1 MKRHAWMG
9 VLVVAAMSAGCG
21 ANYHVN
27 ELIKPDTRFGKSVLL
42 IGSTESLLKSGQI
55 DVARTMKMPDGT
67 PIAIWAI
74 KSKTDRTVGTYVLLH
89 GLRSSKANHLGA
101 GKHLATKGYDV
112 VLIDLRTHG
121 ESGGEYV
128 TYGYKEK
135 LDVKAVMDRLVAD
148 GVVNPPF
155 YVFGETLGATTA
167 IQWAAMDDRVKAVA
181 VDAPY
186 KNFVTHAAR
195 THLLMSQQ
203 DLQKV
208 IEKAEKLA
216 DFKAAEA
223 SSVKSA
229 RKLTVPLLV
238 MNGFFNAS
246 VPVEHARA
254 VYEAA
259 GGPAELRVKFLD
271 RTSGWLASELDNLAR
286 EGVDPE
292 NDDAT
297 NESDED

>member
-1 MKRHAWMG
+1 M
-9 VLVVAAMSAGCG
+9 VLLAVVTAGTIGCG
-21 ANYHVN
+21 KDYHVN

-55 DVARTMKMPDGT
+55 DAAETLEMPDGT
-67 PIAIWAI
+67 PVAYWVI
-74 KSKTDRTVGTYVLLH
+74 KSKTDKARGTYVLLH
-89 GLRSSKANHLGA
+89 GLRSSKANHLGS
-101 GKHLATKGYDV
+101 GKHLARRGYDV

-128 TYGYKEK
+128 TYGYREK
-135 LDVKAVMDRLVAD
+135 QDVKRVMDRAVKNSNVAK
-148 GVVNPPF
+148 PF

-167 IQWAAMDDRVKAVA
+167 IQWAAMDDRVQAIA

-186 KNFVTHAAR
+186 RDFVTHAAR
-195 THLLMSQQ
+195 THLLMSKQ

-208 IEKAEKLA
+208 IQKAEQTA
-216 DFKAAEA
+216 DFQAEEA
-223 SSVKSA
+223 SSVKAA
-229 RKLTVPLLV
+229 RQLNVPLLV
-238 MNGFFNAS
+238 MNGFFNTS

-271 RTSGWLASELDNLAR
+271 RTSGWLAEELDELAQ
-286 EGVDPE
+286 EGIRE
-292 NDDAT
+292 NDGDDGE
-297 NESDED
+297 NRNGDGD

>member
-55 DVARTMKMPDGT
+55 DVARTMEMSDGT
-67 PIAIWAI
+67 PIASWVI
-74 KSKTDRTVGTYVLLH
+74 KSKTDSSRGTYVLLH

-101 GKHLATKGYDV
+101 GKHLARKGYNV

-121 ESGGEYV
+121 ESGGKYV

-135 LDVKAVMDRLVAD
+135 NDVKTVMDRLSAD
-148 GVVNPPF
+148 GVVGTPF

-167 IQWAAMDDRVKAVA
+167 IQWAAMDSRVKAVA

-195 THLLMSQQ
+195 THLLMNKT

-208 IEKAEKLA
+208 IEKAEEMA
-216 DFKAAEA
+216 DFQAEEA

-229 RKLTVPLLV
+229 RKLSVPLLV
-238 MNGFFNAS
+238 MNGFLNTS
-246 VPVEHARA
+246 VPVEHAKA
-254 VYEAA
+254 VYEAS
-259 GGPAELRVKFLD
+259 GGPVEMRVAFLD
-271 RTSGWLASELDNLAR
+271 RTSGWLASELDELAR
-286 EGVDPE
+286 EGVDP
-292 NDDAT
+292 DDDD
-297 NESDED
+297 EPDED